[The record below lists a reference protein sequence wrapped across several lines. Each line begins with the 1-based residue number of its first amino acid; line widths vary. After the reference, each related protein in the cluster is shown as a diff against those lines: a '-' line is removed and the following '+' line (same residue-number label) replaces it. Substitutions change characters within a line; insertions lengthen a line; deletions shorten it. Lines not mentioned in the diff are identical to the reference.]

1 MFSVAEKHFKK
12 SSKDTRILA
21 VFANRSDRIFFYLVI
36 NSTDDREF
44 YLYAYIALK
53 LIAIFSLSITALA
66 ILALRTKAQSTS
78 PPQPKIPSSI
88 PERIRQTIPTPSE
101 STPSLPP
108 QLPTSPQPQLQIPNF
123 SQPSRNL
130 PNEANFWIEKIKVQG
145 NTVLQ
150 AEIDQLIK
158 GFEHKKVTL
167 EDLITLRS
175 QITQLYVKNGYITS
189 GAFLPTNQNL
199 SDGIIKIQV
208 VEGELEGIEI
218 GGLKHLREN
227 YVRSRL
233 RKISKTP
240 LKRQEIEQALQL
252 LQIDPLI
259 EKVNAELI
267 VGTTPARNIL
277 LVNLK
282 EAPRLEAGITVNNY
296 RSPSVGSEQIELQI
310 AQKNLLGFGDR
321 LGGSYGITEGLN
333 IYNISYDLPVNAN
346 NGTINFSYD
355 NGDSQIVEAEFKDLN
370 IDSDIQTYS
379 IGFRQPIVRSPNTEL
394 AIGLSLD
401 LRRSNTFFNEQPYDF
416 TPGSQNGES
425 NVTVLR
431 LSQDWVDRNTRRV
444 LAFRSQFNIGLD
456 AVDATNNDTEADGVF
471 FSWLGQ
477 FQWVQQLSPKTL
489 LLTRFYAQ
497 FTPDPLL
504 SLEQFSLGGID
515 TVRGYRQNQ
524 IVADNGIFGSIE
536 YRISLTSDPQTLQIT
551 PFFDFGTAWSDEEL
565 DLDPATLASLG
576 VGLDWQI
583 IPDLSLL
590 VDYGIPLI
598 ESNNDGNTLQDNG
611 FYFSIQYYPF

>member
-1 MFSVAEKHFKK
+1 
-12 SSKDTRILA
+12 
-21 VFANRSDRIFFYLVI
+21 
-36 NSTDDREF
+36 
-44 YLYAYIALK
+44 
-53 LIAIFSLSITALA
+53 LSIITLLDLA
-66 ILALRTKAQSTS
+66 SRTQAQSTS
-78 PPQPKIPSSI
+78 PSPPKIPPST
-88 PERIRQTIPTPSE
+88 PERIEQTIPTPSE
-101 STPSLPP
+101 STPRLPP
-108 QLPTSPQPQLQIPNF
+108 QIPSSPKPELQIPTF

-130 PNEANFWIEKIKVQG
+130 PTEVRFLVKKIEVQG

-150 AEIDQLIK
+150 SEIYQLVK
-158 GFEHKKVTL
+158 RFEHKKVTL
-167 EDLITLRS
+167 EDLTKLRS

-199 SDGIIKIQV
+199 SDGVVEIQV
-208 VEGELEGIEI
+208 VEGELEQIEI

-233 RKISKTP
+233 DRISKTP
-240 LKRQEIEQALQL
+240 LKQQEIEQALQL
-252 LQIDPLI
+252 LQLDPLI
-259 EKVNAELI
+259 KKVNAELT

-282 EAPRLEAGITVNNY
+282 EAPRLEVRISANNY
-296 RSPSVGSEQIELQI
+296 RSPSVGSEQVELQI
-310 AQKNLLGFGDR
+310 AHKNLLGFGDR
-321 LGGSYGITEGLN
+321 IAASYGITEGLD

-355 NGDSQIVEAEFKDLN
+355 NGDSQIVEAEFQDLN

-379 IGFRQPIVRSPNTEL
+379 VGFRQPLVRSPNTEFAL
-394 AIGLSLD
+394 GLSLD
-401 LRRSNTFFNEQPYDF
+401 LRRSNTFFNEEPYNF

-477 FQWVQQLSPKTL
+477 FQWVQQLSPRTL
-489 LLTRFYAQ
+489 LLTRVYAQ

-524 IVADNGIFGSIE
+524 IVADNGVFGSIE
-536 YRISLTSDPQTLQIT
+536 YRVSLTSNPQTLYFT
-551 PFFDFGTAWSDEEL
+551 PFFDFGTAWNDEEL

-576 VGLDWQI
+576 VGLDWQV
-583 IPDLSLL
+583 IPNLSLL

-598 ESNNDGNTLQDNG
+598 ESNNEGNTLQDNG
-611 FYFSIQYYPF
+611 FYFSIQYYPL

>member
-1 MFSVAEKHFKK
+1 MFSIAEKHFKK
-12 SSKDTRILA
+12 SSKDTKILA
-21 VFANRSDRIFFYLVI
+21 VSANRSDRIFFYLVI
-36 NSTDDREF
+36 NSTDDQKF
-44 YLYAYIALK
+44 YFYAYIALK

-66 ILALRTKAQSTS
+66 ILAFKTPAQSTS
-78 PPQPKIPSSI
+78 PPQPKIPSST
-88 PERIRQTIPTPSE
+88 PDRIRQTIPTPSE

-130 PNEANFWIEKIKVQG
+130 PNEASFLVKKIKVQG

-150 AEIDQLIK
+150 AEIDRLIK
-158 GFEHKKVTL
+158 RFEHQKVTL

-267 VGTTPARNIL
+267 VGTTAARNIL
-277 LVNLK
+277 LVNLQ

-310 AQKNLLGFGDR
+310 AQQNLLGFGDR
-321 LGGSYGITEGLN
+321 LAASYGITEGLN

-355 NGDSQIVEAEFKDLN
+355 NGDSQIVEGEFKDLN
-370 IDSDIQTYS
+370 IDSNIQTSS
-379 IGFRQPIVRSPNTEL
+379 IGFRQPVVRSPNTEL
-394 AIGLSLD
+394 ALGLALD
-401 LRRSNTFFNEQPYDF
+401 LRRSNTLFNEEPYDF

-431 LSQDWVDRNTRRV
+431 LSQDWVERNTRRV

-536 YRISLTSDPQTLQIT
+536 YRISLTSNPQTLQIA

-583 IPDLSLL
+583 IPNLSIL

-598 ESNNDGNTLQDNG
+598 ESNNDGNTVQDDG
-611 FYFSIQYYPF
+611 LYFSLQYYPL

>member
-1 MFSVAEKHFKK
+1 LC
-12 SSKDTRILA
+12 I
-21 VFANRSDRIFFYLVI
+21 
-36 NSTDDREF
+36 
-44 YLYAYIALK
+44 
-53 LIAIFSLSITALA
+53 ITLLGWAS
-66 ILALRTKAQSTS
+66 RTQAQSTS
-78 PPQPKIPSSI
+78 PSPPKIPPST
-88 PERIRQTIPTPSE
+88 PERIEQTIPTPSE
-101 STPSLPP
+101 STPRLPP
-108 QLPTSPQPQLQIPNF
+108 QLPSSPKPQLQIPNF

-130 PNEANFWIEKIKVQG
+130 PTEVRFRIEKIKVQG

-150 AEIDQLIK
+150 GEIDRLVK
-158 GFEHKKVTL
+158 RFEHKKVTL
-167 EDLITLRS
+167 EDLIKLRT

-189 GAFLPTNQNL
+189 GTFLPNNQNL
-199 SDGIIKIQV
+199 GDDVVKIQV
-208 VEGELEGIEI
+208 VEGELERIEI

-233 RKISKTP
+233 GKISKTP

-252 LQIDPLI
+252 LQLDPLI
-259 EKVNAELI
+259 EKVNAELTI
-267 VGTTPARNIL
+267 GTAPARNIL

-282 EAPRLEAGITVNNY
+282 EAPRLKARISANNY
-296 RSPSVGSEQIELQI
+296 RSPSVGSEQVELQV
-310 AQKNLLGFGDR
+310 ADKNLFGFGDR
-321 LGGSYGITEGLN
+321 IAASYGITEGLD
-333 IYNISYDLPVNAN
+333 IYNISYDLPVNADN
-346 NGTINFSYD
+346 STINFSYD

-379 IGFRQPIVRSPNTEL
+379 IGFRQPLVRSPNTEFALGL
-394 AIGLSLD
+394 ALD
-401 LRRSNTFFNEQPYDF
+401 LRRSKTSFDNEPYDF
-416 TPGSQNGES
+416 TSGSQNGES

-431 LSQDWVDRNTRRV
+431 LSQDWVERNTRRV

-489 LLTRFYAQ
+489 ILTRVYAQ

-524 IVADNGIFGSIE
+524 IVADNGVFGSIE
-536 YRISLTSDPQTLQIT
+536 YRVSLTSNPQTLQIT
-551 PFFDFGTAWSDEEL
+551 PFFDLGTAWNDEEL
-565 DLDPATLASLG
+565 DLDPSTLASLG
-576 VGLDWQI
+576 VGLDWQV
-583 IPDLSLL
+583 IPDLSLMI
-590 VDYGIPLI
+590 DYGIPLI

-611 FYFSIQYYPF
+611 LYFSLQYYP